1 MLLQLKQAQF
11 RFGDVT
17 VFQDVNLELNEGDN
31 VGVVGANGAGKSTLL
46 SCIYGD
52 LELFSGSIYKKNGLT
67 MGFLRQNSD
76 FNSSLTL
83 FVE

>member
-52 LELFSGSIYKKNGLT
+52 LELFSGSIYKKT
-67 MGFLRQNSD
+67 A
-76 FNSSLTL
+76 
-83 FVE
+83 

>member
-46 SCIYGD
+46 SCI
-52 LELFSGSIYKKNGLT
+52 
-67 MGFLRQNSD
+67 
-76 FNSSLTL
+76 
-83 FVE
+83 